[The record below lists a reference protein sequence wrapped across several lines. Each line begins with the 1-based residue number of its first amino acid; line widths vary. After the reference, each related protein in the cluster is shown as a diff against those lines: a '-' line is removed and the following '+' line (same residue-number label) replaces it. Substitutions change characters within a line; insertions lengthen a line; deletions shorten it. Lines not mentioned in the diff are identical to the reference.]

1 MKNKLK
7 YFVDLT
13 KYIKEQ
19 IKIIREADDV
29 DYDKFLKDYKNK
41 DYEL

>member
-1 MKNKLK
+1 MKKKLK

-29 DYDKFLKDYKNK
+29 DYDKFLKDYENK